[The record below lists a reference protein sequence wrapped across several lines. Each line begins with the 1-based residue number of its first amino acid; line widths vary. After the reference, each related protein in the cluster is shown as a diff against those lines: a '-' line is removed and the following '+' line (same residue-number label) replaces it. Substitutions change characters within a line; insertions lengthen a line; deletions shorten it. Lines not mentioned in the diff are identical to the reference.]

1 MKKTLINYLGWLGI
15 LSLISYTA
23 AVVFSP
29 LAYPGYDWKSQAVSD
44 LSATNAPSLGLW
56 HQLNS
61 LYLVCGILSATLCCI
76 FVVGQLTRT
85 LRLGIYLFA
94 VMTWVSGLGY
104 AIFPL
109 SNRGYGDQL
118 QDVMHLYLVTPLT
131 VLLSIL
137 SLILIMVG
145 GYYQKQYLSLAVCAS
160 IAFTLMLV
168 GAIGTGAAP
177 KEIFGV
183 FERFSVFAASG
194 FNAVLGIHLFLGFK
208 GN

>member
-118 QDVMHLYLVTPLT
+118 QDVMPCHTVNSSTFYPITYLDHGRW
-131 VLLSIL
+131 LLSKT
-137 SLILIMVG
+137 V
-145 GYYQKQYLSLAVCAS
+145 
-160 IAFTLMLV
+160 F
-168 GAIGTGAAP
+168 
-177 KEIFGV
+177 IFGGLRIHCLHFNV
-183 FERFSVFAASG
+183 GWSNWNWRSTKRNFRRF
-194 FNAVLGIHLFLGFK
+194 
-208 GN
+208 